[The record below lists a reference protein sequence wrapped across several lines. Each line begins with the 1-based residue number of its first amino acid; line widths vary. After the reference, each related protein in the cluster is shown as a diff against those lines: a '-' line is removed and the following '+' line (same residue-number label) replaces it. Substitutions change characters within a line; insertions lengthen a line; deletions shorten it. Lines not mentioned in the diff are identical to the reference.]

1 LHVDSCTVVT
11 PNTFSAPTAHAT
23 KRAAY
28 QQKMLKTRYNA
39 AALLFS
45 VAKMGDHIVT

>member
-1 LHVDSCTVVT
+1 MRV
-11 PNTFSAPTAHAT
+11 APFAFAAPSAHAT

-28 QQKMLKTRYNA
+28 QQRMLKTRYNA

-45 VAKMGDHIVT
+45 VATVGDA

>member
-1 LHVDSCTVVT
+1 VNVAVNVA
-11 PNTFSAPTAHAT
+11 PNAFAAPPGNAT

-28 QQKMLKTRYNA
+28 QQRMLKTRHNA